1 MLDEITVRFLHYFDV
16 YENMSVENRNFN
28 TQVIYNIKG
37 IELKAVNHVMTTFIE
52 TNLDKMSLWFFNVIQ
67 YRAIATILDRNN
79 LLK

>member
-37 IELKAVNHVMTTFIE
+37 TELKAVNHVMTTFIE
-52 TNLDKMSLWFFNVIQ
+52 TDLDKMSLWFFNVIQ

>member
-52 TNLDKMSLWFFNVIQ
+52 TYLDKMSLWFFNVIQ

>member
-28 TQVIYNIKG
+28 TQVIYNIKA

-52 TNLDKMSLWFFNVIQ
+52 TDLDKMSLWFFNVIQ

>member
-28 TQVIYNIKG
+28 AQVIYNIKG